1 MRIAKLLR
9 KYKKVLLLSLLV
21 VGPMVAVIGFFM
33 LFYERA
39 VLSFSGVPEAVDLAT
54 NRKSQAVRIVVDD
67 LGIDLAIEEGRI
79 INGIWEISKKGASHL
94 NISANPS
101 EGGNSVIYGH
111 NKKTIFGS
119 LPYIR
124 VGSPIAITNRDGQ
137 VFNYKVER
145 KVTVKPDN
153 LTYVLPKGEETLT
166 IYTCTGFLDTLRS
179 IIIAKPI

>member
-101 EGGNSVIYGH
+101 EGGNIVIYGH
-111 NKKTIFGS
+111 NKKYIFGS
-119 LPYIR
+119 LPYIWIGDT
-124 VGSPIAITNRDGQ
+124 VKIVNKNGET
-137 VFNYKVER
+137 FKYKVTM
-145 KVTVKPDN
+145 KTSVKPDD
-153 LTYVLPKGEETLT
+153 LTYVLPKDEETLT

-179 IIIAKPI
+179 IVVAKPI